1 MAVARHQNESVE
13 QYHDEPVSRIVNGGS
28 TIYGVASVHGE
39 CGSSGKKSLTVREKA
54 QKWNE
59 ENLKIVIRDN
69 LYPLAKIIFD
79 SEEEL
84 QYDGDICKVIMAHVK
99 FDEDYTRLSKGQQEM
114 HRKAMWSIWS
124 TMVSKGLDSKRHNQ
138 KAAMRRVFWG
148 KPTAE

>member
-1 MAVARHQNESVE
+1 MAVTQHQNELVE
-13 QYHDEPVSRIVNGGS
+13 TILDEPVSRNVNDGS
-28 TIYGVASVHGE
+28 KIYGVSEPHGG

-84 QYDGDICKVIMAHVK
+84 QYDGDICKVIMGHVK

-114 HRKAMWSIWS
+114 HRKAMWSVWK

-148 KPTAE
+148 K